1 VKAIIYCRFSPR
13 PNAEES
19 ESIETQLDYCR
30 KYCEEHGLEVAGEYE
45 DRAISGD
52 DEDRPGL
59 WEAVDALRR
68 GNVLVVYRLDRLARS
83 VYLSEYIR
91 RQVEKRK
98 ARVEAVQGGGNGES
112 PEETFIRQVLQ
123 AEAEYSR
130 KVTAIRTK
138 YAMQRHQANGRR
150 MSRRCP
156 YGWKPDPENPRLMV
170 KDDQEQAIID
180 RIVALRQ
187 AGQSLRAIRAAL
199 EAEGLGFRDRATWHH
214 TTIQKALK
222 RAGLA

>member
-1 VKAIIYCRFSPR
+1 MKAIIYARFSPR

-30 KYCEEHGLEVAGEYE
+30 KYCEEHGLEVGAEYS
-45 DRAISGD
+45 DRALSGE

-59 WEAVDALRR
+59 WAAVDALRR

-98 ARVEAVQGGGNGES
+98 ARIEAVQGGGNGDT
-112 PEETFIRQVLQ
+112 PEEVFIRQVLQ

-130 KVTAIRTK
+130 KVTAARTR
-138 YAMQRHQANGRR
+138 YAMLRHQAAGRR
-150 MSRRCP
+150 MGSRVP
-156 YGWKPDPENPRLMV
+156 YGWKQDPANRARMV
-170 KDDQEQAIID
+170 EDEGEQEVIR
-180 RIVALRQ
+180 RIVSLRQ
-187 AGQSLRAIRAAL
+187 EGLTLRGIVAVL
-199 EAEGLGFRDRATWHH
+199 QAEGLGVRDRGTWHH
-214 TTIQKALK
+214 TTRQKVLK
-222 RAGLA
+222 RAGLQ

>member
-1 VKAIIYCRFSPR
+1 VKAIIYARFSPR

-19 ESIETQLDYCR
+19 ESIETQLDYGR
-30 KYCEEHGLEVAGEYE
+30 KYCEEHGLEVAGEYS
-45 DRAISGD
+45 DRALSGE

-59 WEAVDALRR
+59 WAAVDALRR

-98 ARVEAVQGGGNGES
+98 ARIEAVQGGGNGES

-130 KVTAIRTK
+130 KVTAARTK
-138 YAMQRHQANGRR
+138 YAMLRHQAAGRR
-150 MSRRCP
+150 MGSRIP
-156 YGWKPDPENPRLMV
+156 YGWKQDPANPMLMT
-170 KDDQEQAIID
+170 KDEGEQATIA
-180 RIVALRQ
+180 RIVALRKQ
-187 AGQSLRAIRAAL
+187 GLTLRGIKAVL
-199 EAEGLGFRDRATWHH
+199 EAEGRPFRDRPTWNH
-214 TTIQKALK
+214 TTVQKVLK
-222 RAGLA
+222 RAGMS